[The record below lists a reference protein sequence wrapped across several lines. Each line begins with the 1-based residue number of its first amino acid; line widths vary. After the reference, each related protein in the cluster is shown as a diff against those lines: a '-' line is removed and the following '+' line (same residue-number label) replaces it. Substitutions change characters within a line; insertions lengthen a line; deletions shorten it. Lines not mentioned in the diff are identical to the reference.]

1 MSSYAELKEEKSV
14 EKKIQKNDINP
25 KEKEVSK
32 NLDNKI
38 IVGKYSEA
46 PDYLKDNEYIKEGYL
61 INCNSFNKVF
71 RSILVCSNETINIW
85 SHLIGCIISILLII
99 FIACFLKT
107 GKIKELS
114 QTEYEDIQIK
124 LNEAVIP
131 LIKDLKKTNEENN
144 YINVSNIINKIK
156 TNSENLID
164 NYGSKS
170 NVITNIENYLEK
182 NENLINQIM
191 EINNNSN
198 ILEIIVKNWEICSNK
213 ITNYINKFIINDIK
227 GEDIGRWPLFI
238 MLTSAIGC
246 FAFSTSFHWFSIY
259 SKELYSFL
267 CRLDYAGITL
277 LIPGSCYPPY
287 YYFYY
292 CEKFIGTLYLTII
305 TTFSFIV
312 FVCTLYPG
320 FHGPNYRRLRGSLFL
335 ILGVSTSI
343 PILHLAF
350 FGKYISGFEEKPYLI
365 FWYIGGIVYVLG
377 GLFFVTRI
385 PEKYIP
391 NKFDY
396 CFYSHN
402 NLHICVLLAF
412 IFHFLGA
419 MDSFYYRQNNKC
431 PVVY

>member
-25 KEKEVSK
+25 KEKEVYK

-61 INCNSFNKVF
+61 INCNSFDKVF

-85 SHLIGCIISILLII
+85 SHLFGCIISVLLII

-191 EINNNSN
+191 ELNNNSN

-238 MLTSAIGC
+238 MLSSAIGC

-292 CEKFIGTLYLTII
+292 CEKCKL
-305 TTFSFIV
+305 
-312 FVCTLYPG
+312 
-320 FHGPNYRRLRGSLFL
+320 
-335 ILGVSTSI
+335 
-343 PILHLAF
+343 
-350 FGKYISGFEEKPYLI
+350 
-365 FWYIGGIVYVLG
+365 
-377 GLFFVTRI
+377 
-385 PEKYIP
+385 
-391 NKFDY
+391 
-396 CFYSHN
+396 
-402 NLHICVLLAF
+402 
-412 IFHFLGA
+412 
-419 MDSFYYRQNNKC
+419 
-431 PVVY
+431 

>member
-25 KEKEVSK
+25 KEKEVYK

-61 INCNSFNKVF
+61 INCNSFDKVF

-85 SHLIGCIISILLII
+85 SHLIGCIISVLLII
-99 FIACFLKT
+99 LIACFLKT

-191 EINNNSN
+191 ELNNNSN

-292 CEKFIGTLYLTII
+292 CEKCKL
-305 TTFSFIV
+305 
-312 FVCTLYPG
+312 
-320 FHGPNYRRLRGSLFL
+320 
-335 ILGVSTSI
+335 
-343 PILHLAF
+343 
-350 FGKYISGFEEKPYLI
+350 
-365 FWYIGGIVYVLG
+365 
-377 GLFFVTRI
+377 
-385 PEKYIP
+385 
-391 NKFDY
+391 
-396 CFYSHN
+396 
-402 NLHICVLLAF
+402 
-412 IFHFLGA
+412 
-419 MDSFYYRQNNKC
+419 
-431 PVVY
+431 

>member
-14 EKKIQKNDINP
+14 EKKIQKNNINP
-25 KEKEVSK
+25 KEKGASK
-32 NLDNKI
+32 NLNNKI

-61 INCNSFNKVF
+61 INCNSFDKVF

-85 SHLIGCIISILLII
+85 SHLTGCIISILLII

-114 QTEYEDIQIK
+114 QSEYEDIQIK

-131 LIKDLKKTNEENN
+131 LIKDLNKTNEENN
-144 YINVSNIINKIK
+144 YVNVSNIINKIK
-156 TNSENLID
+156 TNSENLLD
-164 NYGSKS
+164 SYGSKS
-170 NVITNIENYLEK
+170 NVITNIENFLER
-182 NENLINQIM
+182 NENLVNQIV
-191 EINNNSN
+191 ELNNNSN

-213 ITNYINKFIINDIK
+213 ITNYINKYIIHEIK

-238 MLTSAIGC
+238 MLSAAIGC

-292 CEKFIGTLYLTII
+292 CEKCKL
-305 TTFSFIV
+305 
-312 FVCTLYPG
+312 
-320 FHGPNYRRLRGSLFL
+320 
-335 ILGVSTSI
+335 
-343 PILHLAF
+343 
-350 FGKYISGFEEKPYLI
+350 
-365 FWYIGGIVYVLG
+365 
-377 GLFFVTRI
+377 
-385 PEKYIP
+385 
-391 NKFDY
+391 
-396 CFYSHN
+396 
-402 NLHICVLLAF
+402 
-412 IFHFLGA
+412 
-419 MDSFYYRQNNKC
+419 
-431 PVVY
+431 

>member
-14 EKKIQKNDINP
+14 EKKIQKNNINP
-25 KEKEVSK
+25 KEKEASK
-32 NLDNKI
+32 NLNNKI

-61 INCNSFNKVF
+61 INCNSFDKVF

-85 SHLIGCIISILLII
+85 SHLSGCIISILLII

-114 QTEYEDIQIK
+114 QSEYEDIQIK

-131 LIKDLKKTNEENN
+131 LIKDLNKTNEENN
-144 YINVSNIINKIK
+144 YVNVSNIINKIK
-156 TNSENLID
+156 TNSENLLD
-164 NYGSKS
+164 SYGSKS
-170 NVITNIENYLEK
+170 NVITNIEIFLER
-182 NENLINQIM
+182 NENLVNQIV
-191 EINNNSN
+191 ELNNNSN

-213 ITNYINKFIINDIK
+213 ITNYINKYIIHEIK

-238 MLTSAIGC
+238 MLSAAIGC

-292 CEKFIGTLYLTII
+292 CEKCKL
-305 TTFSFIV
+305 
-312 FVCTLYPG
+312 
-320 FHGPNYRRLRGSLFL
+320 
-335 ILGVSTSI
+335 
-343 PILHLAF
+343 
-350 FGKYISGFEEKPYLI
+350 
-365 FWYIGGIVYVLG
+365 
-377 GLFFVTRI
+377 
-385 PEKYIP
+385 
-391 NKFDY
+391 
-396 CFYSHN
+396 
-402 NLHICVLLAF
+402 
-412 IFHFLGA
+412 
-419 MDSFYYRQNNKC
+419 
-431 PVVY
+431 

>member
-25 KEKEVSK
+25 KEKEVYK

-61 INCNSFNKVF
+61 INCNSFSKVF

-85 SHLIGCIISILLII
+85 SHLIGCIISVLLII
-99 FIACFLKT
+99 LIACFLKT

-191 EINNNSN
+191 EMNNNSN

-246 FAFSTSFHWFSIY
+246 FAFSTFFHWFSIY

-292 CEKFIGTLYLTII
+292 CEKCKL
-305 TTFSFIV
+305 
-312 FVCTLYPG
+312 
-320 FHGPNYRRLRGSLFL
+320 
-335 ILGVSTSI
+335 
-343 PILHLAF
+343 
-350 FGKYISGFEEKPYLI
+350 
-365 FWYIGGIVYVLG
+365 
-377 GLFFVTRI
+377 
-385 PEKYIP
+385 
-391 NKFDY
+391 
-396 CFYSHN
+396 
-402 NLHICVLLAF
+402 
-412 IFHFLGA
+412 
-419 MDSFYYRQNNKC
+419 
-431 PVVY
+431 

>member
-25 KEKEVSK
+25 KEKEVYK

-85 SHLIGCIISILLII
+85 SHLFGCIISVLLII

-156 TNSENLID
+156 INSENLID

-170 NVITNIENYLEK
+170 KVITNIENYLEK

-191 EINNNSN
+191 ELNNNSN

-292 CEKFIGTLYLTII
+292 CEKCKL
-305 TTFSFIV
+305 
-312 FVCTLYPG
+312 
-320 FHGPNYRRLRGSLFL
+320 
-335 ILGVSTSI
+335 
-343 PILHLAF
+343 
-350 FGKYISGFEEKPYLI
+350 
-365 FWYIGGIVYVLG
+365 
-377 GLFFVTRI
+377 
-385 PEKYIP
+385 
-391 NKFDY
+391 
-396 CFYSHN
+396 
-402 NLHICVLLAF
+402 
-412 IFHFLGA
+412 
-419 MDSFYYRQNNKC
+419 
-431 PVVY
+431 

>member
-61 INCNSFNKVF
+61 INCNSFSKVF

-85 SHLIGCIISILLII
+85 SHLIGCIISVLLII
-99 FIACFLKT
+99 LIACFLKT

-191 EINNNSN
+191 ELNNNSN

-292 CEKFIGTLYLTII
+292 CEKCKL
-305 TTFSFIV
+305 
-312 FVCTLYPG
+312 
-320 FHGPNYRRLRGSLFL
+320 
-335 ILGVSTSI
+335 
-343 PILHLAF
+343 
-350 FGKYISGFEEKPYLI
+350 
-365 FWYIGGIVYVLG
+365 
-377 GLFFVTRI
+377 
-385 PEKYIP
+385 
-391 NKFDY
+391 
-396 CFYSHN
+396 
-402 NLHICVLLAF
+402 
-412 IFHFLGA
+412 
-419 MDSFYYRQNNKC
+419 
-431 PVVY
+431 

>member
-85 SHLIGCIISILLII
+85 SHLIGCIISVLLII
-99 FIACFLKT
+99 LIACFLKT

-191 EINNNSN
+191 ELNNNSN

-292 CEKFIGTLYLTII
+292 CEKCKL
-305 TTFSFIV
+305 
-312 FVCTLYPG
+312 
-320 FHGPNYRRLRGSLFL
+320 
-335 ILGVSTSI
+335 
-343 PILHLAF
+343 
-350 FGKYISGFEEKPYLI
+350 
-365 FWYIGGIVYVLG
+365 
-377 GLFFVTRI
+377 
-385 PEKYIP
+385 
-391 NKFDY
+391 
-396 CFYSHN
+396 
-402 NLHICVLLAF
+402 
-412 IFHFLGA
+412 
-419 MDSFYYRQNNKC
+419 
-431 PVVY
+431 

>member
-1 MSSYAELKEEKSV
+1 MSSYAELKGEKSV

-25 KEKEVSK
+25 KEKEVYK

-61 INCNSFNKVF
+61 INCNSFSKVF

-85 SHLIGCIISILLII
+85 SHLIGCIISVLLII
-99 FIACFLKT
+99 LIACFLKT

-292 CEKFIGTLYLTII
+292 CEKCKL
-305 TTFSFIV
+305 
-312 FVCTLYPG
+312 
-320 FHGPNYRRLRGSLFL
+320 
-335 ILGVSTSI
+335 
-343 PILHLAF
+343 
-350 FGKYISGFEEKPYLI
+350 
-365 FWYIGGIVYVLG
+365 
-377 GLFFVTRI
+377 
-385 PEKYIP
+385 
-391 NKFDY
+391 
-396 CFYSHN
+396 
-402 NLHICVLLAF
+402 
-412 IFHFLGA
+412 
-419 MDSFYYRQNNKC
+419 
-431 PVVY
+431 

>member
-61 INCNSFNKVF
+61 INCNSFSKVF

-85 SHLIGCIISILLII
+85 SHLFGCIISVLLII

-156 TNSENLID
+156 INSENLID

-170 NVITNIENYLEK
+170 KVITNIENYLEK

-191 EINNNSN
+191 ELNNNSN

-238 MLTSAIGC
+238 MLSSAIGC

-292 CEKFIGTLYLTII
+292 CEKCKL
-305 TTFSFIV
+305 
-312 FVCTLYPG
+312 
-320 FHGPNYRRLRGSLFL
+320 
-335 ILGVSTSI
+335 
-343 PILHLAF
+343 
-350 FGKYISGFEEKPYLI
+350 
-365 FWYIGGIVYVLG
+365 
-377 GLFFVTRI
+377 
-385 PEKYIP
+385 
-391 NKFDY
+391 
-396 CFYSHN
+396 
-402 NLHICVLLAF
+402 
-412 IFHFLGA
+412 
-419 MDSFYYRQNNKC
+419 
-431 PVVY
+431 

>member
-61 INCNSFNKVF
+61 INCNSFDKVF

-85 SHLIGCIISILLII
+85 SHLFGCIISVLLII

-156 TNSENLID
+156 INSENLID

-170 NVITNIENYLEK
+170 KVITNIENYLEK

-191 EINNNSN
+191 ELNNNSN
-198 ILEIIVKNWEICSNK
+198 LLEIIVKNWEICSNK

-292 CEKFIGTLYLTII
+292 CEKCKL
-305 TTFSFIV
+305 
-312 FVCTLYPG
+312 
-320 FHGPNYRRLRGSLFL
+320 
-335 ILGVSTSI
+335 
-343 PILHLAF
+343 
-350 FGKYISGFEEKPYLI
+350 
-365 FWYIGGIVYVLG
+365 
-377 GLFFVTRI
+377 
-385 PEKYIP
+385 
-391 NKFDY
+391 
-396 CFYSHN
+396 
-402 NLHICVLLAF
+402 
-412 IFHFLGA
+412 
-419 MDSFYYRQNNKC
+419 
-431 PVVY
+431 

>member
-14 EKKIQKNDINP
+14 EKKIQKNDVNP

-156 TNSENLID
+156 INSENLID

-170 NVITNIENYLEK
+170 KVITNIENYLEK

-191 EINNNSN
+191 ELNNNSN

-292 CEKFIGTLYLTII
+292 CEKCKL
-305 TTFSFIV
+305 
-312 FVCTLYPG
+312 
-320 FHGPNYRRLRGSLFL
+320 
-335 ILGVSTSI
+335 
-343 PILHLAF
+343 
-350 FGKYISGFEEKPYLI
+350 
-365 FWYIGGIVYVLG
+365 
-377 GLFFVTRI
+377 
-385 PEKYIP
+385 
-391 NKFDY
+391 
-396 CFYSHN
+396 
-402 NLHICVLLAF
+402 
-412 IFHFLGA
+412 
-419 MDSFYYRQNNKC
+419 
-431 PVVY
+431 

>member
-25 KEKEVSK
+25 KEKEVYK

-61 INCNSFNKVF
+61 INCNSFSKVF

-85 SHLIGCIISILLII
+85 SHLFGCIISVLLII

-170 NVITNIENYLEK
+170 KVITNIENYLEK

-191 EINNNSN
+191 ELNNNSN

-238 MLTSAIGC
+238 MLSSAIGC

-292 CEKFIGTLYLTII
+292 CEKCKL
-305 TTFSFIV
+305 
-312 FVCTLYPG
+312 
-320 FHGPNYRRLRGSLFL
+320 
-335 ILGVSTSI
+335 
-343 PILHLAF
+343 
-350 FGKYISGFEEKPYLI
+350 
-365 FWYIGGIVYVLG
+365 
-377 GLFFVTRI
+377 
-385 PEKYIP
+385 
-391 NKFDY
+391 
-396 CFYSHN
+396 
-402 NLHICVLLAF
+402 
-412 IFHFLGA
+412 
-419 MDSFYYRQNNKC
+419 
-431 PVVY
+431 

>member
-1 MSSYAELKEEKSV
+1 MSSYAELKGEKSV

-25 KEKEVSK
+25 KEKEVYK

-61 INCNSFNKVF
+61 INCNSFSKVF

-85 SHLIGCIISILLII
+85 SHLIGCIISVLLII
-99 FIACFLKT
+99 LIACFLKT

-144 YINVSNIINKIK
+144 YINVSNIINK
-156 TNSENLID
+156 NLID

-238 MLTSAIGC
+238 MLSSAIGC

-292 CEKFIGTLYLTII
+292 CEKCKL
-305 TTFSFIV
+305 
-312 FVCTLYPG
+312 
-320 FHGPNYRRLRGSLFL
+320 
-335 ILGVSTSI
+335 
-343 PILHLAF
+343 
-350 FGKYISGFEEKPYLI
+350 
-365 FWYIGGIVYVLG
+365 
-377 GLFFVTRI
+377 
-385 PEKYIP
+385 
-391 NKFDY
+391 
-396 CFYSHN
+396 
-402 NLHICVLLAF
+402 
-412 IFHFLGA
+412 
-419 MDSFYYRQNNKC
+419 
-431 PVVY
+431 

>member
-14 EKKIQKNDINP
+14 EKKIQKNSINP
-25 KEKEVSK
+25 KEKEASK
-32 NLDNKI
+32 NLNNKI

-71 RSILVCSNETINIW
+71 HSILVCSNETINIW
-85 SHLIGCIISILLII
+85 SHLTGCIISILLII

-114 QTEYEDIQIK
+114 QSEYEDIQIK

-131 LIKDLKKTNEENN
+131 LIKDLNKTNEENN
-144 YINVSNIINKIK
+144 YVNVSNIINKIK
-156 TNSENLID
+156 TNSENLLD
-164 NYGSKS
+164 SYGSKS
-170 NVITNIENYLEK
+170 NVITNIENFLER
-182 NENLINQIM
+182 NENLVNQIV
-191 EINNNSN
+191 ELNNNSN

-213 ITNYINKFIINDIK
+213 ITNYINKYIIHEIK

-238 MLTSAIGC
+238 MLSAAIGC

-292 CEKFIGTLYLTII
+292 CEKCKL
-305 TTFSFIV
+305 
-312 FVCTLYPG
+312 
-320 FHGPNYRRLRGSLFL
+320 
-335 ILGVSTSI
+335 
-343 PILHLAF
+343 
-350 FGKYISGFEEKPYLI
+350 
-365 FWYIGGIVYVLG
+365 
-377 GLFFVTRI
+377 
-385 PEKYIP
+385 
-391 NKFDY
+391 
-396 CFYSHN
+396 
-402 NLHICVLLAF
+402 
-412 IFHFLGA
+412 
-419 MDSFYYRQNNKC
+419 
-431 PVVY
+431 

>member
-25 KEKEVSK
+25 KEKEVYK

-61 INCNSFNKVF
+61 INCNSFSKVF

-85 SHLIGCIISILLII
+85 SHLIGCIISVLLII
-99 FIACFLKT
+99 LIACFLKT

-170 NVITNIENYLEK
+170 KVITNIENYLEK

-191 EINNNSN
+191 ELNNNSN

-238 MLTSAIGC
+238 MLSSAIGC

-292 CEKFIGTLYLTII
+292 CEKCKL
-305 TTFSFIV
+305 
-312 FVCTLYPG
+312 
-320 FHGPNYRRLRGSLFL
+320 
-335 ILGVSTSI
+335 
-343 PILHLAF
+343 
-350 FGKYISGFEEKPYLI
+350 
-365 FWYIGGIVYVLG
+365 
-377 GLFFVTRI
+377 
-385 PEKYIP
+385 
-391 NKFDY
+391 
-396 CFYSHN
+396 
-402 NLHICVLLAF
+402 
-412 IFHFLGA
+412 
-419 MDSFYYRQNNKC
+419 
-431 PVVY
+431 

>member
-25 KEKEVSK
+25 KEKEVYK

-61 INCNSFNKVF
+61 INCNSFSKVF

-85 SHLIGCIISILLII
+85 SHLIGCIISVLLII
-99 FIACFLKT
+99 LIACFLKT

-238 MLTSAIGC
+238 MLSSAIGC

-292 CEKFIGTLYLTII
+292 CEKCKL
-305 TTFSFIV
+305 
-312 FVCTLYPG
+312 
-320 FHGPNYRRLRGSLFL
+320 
-335 ILGVSTSI
+335 
-343 PILHLAF
+343 
-350 FGKYISGFEEKPYLI
+350 
-365 FWYIGGIVYVLG
+365 
-377 GLFFVTRI
+377 
-385 PEKYIP
+385 
-391 NKFDY
+391 
-396 CFYSHN
+396 
-402 NLHICVLLAF
+402 
-412 IFHFLGA
+412 
-419 MDSFYYRQNNKC
+419 
-431 PVVY
+431 

>member
-61 INCNSFNKVF
+61 INCNSFDKVF

-85 SHLIGCIISILLII
+85 SHLTGCIISILLII

-191 EINNNSN
+191 ELNNNSN

-238 MLTSAIGC
+238 MLSSAIGC

-292 CEKFIGTLYLTII
+292 CEKCKL
-305 TTFSFIV
+305 
-312 FVCTLYPG
+312 
-320 FHGPNYRRLRGSLFL
+320 
-335 ILGVSTSI
+335 
-343 PILHLAF
+343 
-350 FGKYISGFEEKPYLI
+350 
-365 FWYIGGIVYVLG
+365 
-377 GLFFVTRI
+377 
-385 PEKYIP
+385 
-391 NKFDY
+391 
-396 CFYSHN
+396 
-402 NLHICVLLAF
+402 
-412 IFHFLGA
+412 
-419 MDSFYYRQNNKC
+419 
-431 PVVY
+431 

>member
-25 KEKEVSK
+25 KEKEVYK

-61 INCNSFNKVF
+61 INCNSFSKVF

-85 SHLIGCIISILLII
+85 SHLIGCIISVLLII
-99 FIACFLKT
+99 LIACFLKT

-191 EINNNSN
+191 ELNNNSN

-238 MLTSAIGC
+238 MLSSAIGC

-292 CEKFIGTLYLTII
+292 CEKCKL
-305 TTFSFIV
+305 
-312 FVCTLYPG
+312 
-320 FHGPNYRRLRGSLFL
+320 
-335 ILGVSTSI
+335 
-343 PILHLAF
+343 
-350 FGKYISGFEEKPYLI
+350 
-365 FWYIGGIVYVLG
+365 
-377 GLFFVTRI
+377 
-385 PEKYIP
+385 
-391 NKFDY
+391 
-396 CFYSHN
+396 
-402 NLHICVLLAF
+402 
-412 IFHFLGA
+412 
-419 MDSFYYRQNNKC
+419 
-431 PVVY
+431 

>member
-61 INCNSFNKVF
+61 INCNSFSKVF

-191 EINNNSN
+191 ELNNNSN

-238 MLTSAIGC
+238 MLSSAIGC

-292 CEKFIGTLYLTII
+292 CEKCKL
-305 TTFSFIV
+305 
-312 FVCTLYPG
+312 
-320 FHGPNYRRLRGSLFL
+320 
-335 ILGVSTSI
+335 
-343 PILHLAF
+343 
-350 FGKYISGFEEKPYLI
+350 
-365 FWYIGGIVYVLG
+365 
-377 GLFFVTRI
+377 
-385 PEKYIP
+385 
-391 NKFDY
+391 
-396 CFYSHN
+396 
-402 NLHICVLLAF
+402 
-412 IFHFLGA
+412 
-419 MDSFYYRQNNKC
+419 
-431 PVVY
+431 

>member
-156 TNSENLID
+156 INSENLID

-170 NVITNIENYLEK
+170 KVITNIENYLEK

-191 EINNNSN
+191 ELNNNSN

-292 CEKFIGTLYLTII
+292 CEKCKL
-305 TTFSFIV
+305 
-312 FVCTLYPG
+312 
-320 FHGPNYRRLRGSLFL
+320 
-335 ILGVSTSI
+335 
-343 PILHLAF
+343 
-350 FGKYISGFEEKPYLI
+350 
-365 FWYIGGIVYVLG
+365 
-377 GLFFVTRI
+377 
-385 PEKYIP
+385 
-391 NKFDY
+391 
-396 CFYSHN
+396 
-402 NLHICVLLAF
+402 
-412 IFHFLGA
+412 
-419 MDSFYYRQNNKC
+419 
-431 PVVY
+431 

>member
-25 KEKEVSK
+25 KEKEVYK

-61 INCNSFNKVF
+61 INCNSFSKVF

-85 SHLIGCIISILLII
+85 SHLIGCIISVLLII
-99 FIACFLKT
+99 LIACFLKT

-191 EINNNSN
+191 ELNNNSN

-292 CEKFIGTLYLTII
+292 CEKCKL
-305 TTFSFIV
+305 
-312 FVCTLYPG
+312 
-320 FHGPNYRRLRGSLFL
+320 
-335 ILGVSTSI
+335 
-343 PILHLAF
+343 
-350 FGKYISGFEEKPYLI
+350 
-365 FWYIGGIVYVLG
+365 
-377 GLFFVTRI
+377 
-385 PEKYIP
+385 
-391 NKFDY
+391 
-396 CFYSHN
+396 
-402 NLHICVLLAF
+402 
-412 IFHFLGA
+412 
-419 MDSFYYRQNNKC
+419 
-431 PVVY
+431 

>member
-156 TNSENLID
+156 INSENLID
-164 NYGSKS
+164 NYGSKL

-191 EINNNSN
+191 ELNNNSN

-292 CEKFIGTLYLTII
+292 CEKCKL
-305 TTFSFIV
+305 
-312 FVCTLYPG
+312 
-320 FHGPNYRRLRGSLFL
+320 
-335 ILGVSTSI
+335 
-343 PILHLAF
+343 
-350 FGKYISGFEEKPYLI
+350 
-365 FWYIGGIVYVLG
+365 
-377 GLFFVTRI
+377 
-385 PEKYIP
+385 
-391 NKFDY
+391 
-396 CFYSHN
+396 
-402 NLHICVLLAF
+402 
-412 IFHFLGA
+412 
-419 MDSFYYRQNNKC
+419 
-431 PVVY
+431 

>member
-14 EKKIQKNDINP
+14 EKKIQKNDVNP

-61 INCNSFNKVF
+61 INCNSFDKVF

-85 SHLIGCIISILLII
+85 SHLFGCIISVLLII

-156 TNSENLID
+156 INSENLID

-170 NVITNIENYLEK
+170 KVITNIENYLEK

-191 EINNNSN
+191 ELNNNSN

-292 CEKFIGTLYLTII
+292 CEKCKL
-305 TTFSFIV
+305 
-312 FVCTLYPG
+312 
-320 FHGPNYRRLRGSLFL
+320 
-335 ILGVSTSI
+335 
-343 PILHLAF
+343 
-350 FGKYISGFEEKPYLI
+350 
-365 FWYIGGIVYVLG
+365 
-377 GLFFVTRI
+377 
-385 PEKYIP
+385 
-391 NKFDY
+391 
-396 CFYSHN
+396 
-402 NLHICVLLAF
+402 
-412 IFHFLGA
+412 
-419 MDSFYYRQNNKC
+419 
-431 PVVY
+431 

>member
-1 MSSYAELKEEKSV
+1 
-14 EKKIQKNDINP
+14 
-25 KEKEVSK
+25 
-32 NLDNKI
+32 
-38 IVGKYSEA
+38 
-46 PDYLKDNEYIKEGYL
+46 
-61 INCNSFNKVF
+61 
-71 RSILVCSNETINIW
+71 
-85 SHLIGCIISILLII
+85 LII
-99 FIACFLKT
+99 LIACFLKT

-292 CEKFIGTLYLTII
+292 CEKCKL
-305 TTFSFIV
+305 
-312 FVCTLYPG
+312 
-320 FHGPNYRRLRGSLFL
+320 
-335 ILGVSTSI
+335 
-343 PILHLAF
+343 
-350 FGKYISGFEEKPYLI
+350 
-365 FWYIGGIVYVLG
+365 
-377 GLFFVTRI
+377 
-385 PEKYIP
+385 
-391 NKFDY
+391 
-396 CFYSHN
+396 
-402 NLHICVLLAF
+402 
-412 IFHFLGA
+412 
-419 MDSFYYRQNNKC
+419 
-431 PVVY
+431 